1 MNITKDISPLTE
13 FKRDSARLI
22 AQIKETGR
30 PQILTVNGKPSV
42 VVMDA
47 AAWQEMQDQLDYAET
62 VAGIRKGLTQARAGN
77 QNHVNNRVCR
87 RPSCETLARKNQS
100 AGGQNSIGRDTL
112 RPRHKRRHLSGG
124 PSRFG
129 PVHCC
134 SNLNRLPKRLLLN
147 SSKSRWS

>member
-47 AAWQEMQDQLDYAET
+47 AVWQEMQDQLAYAAT
-62 VAGIRKGLTQARAGN
+62 VAGIRKGLTQAGAGEGTEAG
-77 QNHVNNRVCR
+77 QFFD
-87 RPSCETLARKNQS
+87 TLAK
-100 AGGQNSIGRDTL
+100 
-112 RPRHKRRHLSGG
+112 
-124 PSRFG
+124 
-129 PVHCC
+129 
-134 SNLNRLPKRLLLN
+134 SN
-147 SSKSRWS
+147 